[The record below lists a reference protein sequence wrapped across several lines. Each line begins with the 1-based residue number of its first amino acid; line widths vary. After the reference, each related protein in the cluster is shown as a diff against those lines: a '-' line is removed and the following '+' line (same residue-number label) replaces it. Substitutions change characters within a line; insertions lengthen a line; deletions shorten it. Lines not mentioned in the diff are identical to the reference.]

1 MRIHLFNDKT
11 AVVHGIDAR
20 NIIADKCGTLL
31 IGGKKIPVF
40 ASRLTTLP
48 SIPDSTYIVKFEGDD
63 GAVYNIGS
71 VAIHNGGIVSN
82 KSYTERE
89 LALRHSLDEA
99 EDRIAELTE
108 RVDTLE
114 KIFDTDSLNFLIP
127 PDAEP
132 ENIEII

>member
-11 AVVHGIDAR
+11 GVVHGIDSR
-20 NIIADKCGTLL
+20 NIIADKCGTLI
-31 IGGKKIPVF
+31 IGGKKIPVL
-40 ASRLTTLP
+40 ASRLTALP
-48 SIPDSTYIVKFEGDD
+48 AIPDSTYMVKFEGVD
-63 GAVYNIGS
+63 GFSYHIGS

-89 LALRHSLDEA
+89 LALRHALDKA
-99 EDRIAELTE
+99 ENRIAELTE
-108 RVDTLE
+108 RVDALE

-132 ENIEII
+132 ENIEIT